1 MQQPLLRHPFCV
13 LRPRYFRISRIFPVE
28 SSRKKSKKQ
37 KAKAGAEM
45 AKKRKSEKATAATA
59 TATATAVTL
68 NCHRRPLS
76 AAATP
81 LLLNPQYCLCTPA
94 QATSTTHYVISRLQ
108 EHQGCTYYFTD
119 SSKTPLS
126 FIILTPLSTS
136 ISHSSFPISLYSTG
150 PN

>member
-1 MQQPLLRHPFCV
+1 MSELQCCATRCECCAPAFSHFPHF
-13 LRPRYFRISRIFPVE
+13 PSRIF
-28 SSRKKSKKQ
+28 SKKAKSKNQTPAPKW
-37 KAKAGAEM
+37 
-45 AKKRKSEKATAATA
+45 RKSENGKAT

-81 LLLNPQYCLCTPA
+81 LLLKPQYCLCTPA

-119 SSKTPLS
+119 SLKIHPS
-126 FIILTPLSTS
+126 FIILTPLS
-136 ISHSSFPISLYSTG
+136 ISHFPFLISLYSTG